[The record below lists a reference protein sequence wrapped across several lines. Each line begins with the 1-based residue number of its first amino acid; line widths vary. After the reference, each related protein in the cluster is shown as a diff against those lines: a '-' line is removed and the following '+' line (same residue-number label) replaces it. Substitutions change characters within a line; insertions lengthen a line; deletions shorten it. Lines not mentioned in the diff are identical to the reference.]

1 MTPLRHG
8 RGRDAPAAPLRSG
21 RAALHVGVL
30 LFGLAGLFGKWV
42 TVGPVLIV
50 FGRVIFGAGAWGALL
65 GWLGRDFRP
74 REQRPLLLAAAAI
87 LFFHWVA
94 FFQSVQVSTVAI
106 ALLSFSTA
114 PMFTALLEPWWFRER
129 FSFRY
134 LLAAL
139 VTLVGIAVMVL
150 PLDAD
155 EAVRRGVAWGVAAGL
170 SFALLSLANRG
181 LRRHY
186 DSTALV
192 FFQTTLV
199 GVLVLPVLP
208 FVWGPFPLKDI
219 ALLAALGLIGTTAH
233 SLFVQALTTV
243 RVREATLVGNLEPVY
258 GTVLAALLLAEI
270 PSPRTL
276 AGGLLILLAAGWV
289 TLRGG
294 PQPT

>member
-1 MTPLRHG
+1 MTPLQHG
-8 RGRDAPAAPLRSG
+8 RGKDAPGASPRSG
-21 RAALHVGVL
+21 RAALHGAVL

-65 GWLGRDFRP
+65 GWLGQDFRP
-74 REQRPLLLAAAAI
+74 REQRPLLLATAAI

-94 FFQSVQVSTVAI
+94 FFQSVQVSSVAI
-106 ALLSFSTA
+106 ALLSYSTA

-129 FSFRY
+129 FSLQD

-139 VTLVGIAVMVL
+139 LTLAGIAVMVL

-170 SFALLSLANRG
+170 SFALLSLGNRG

-186 DSTALV
+186 DSTALI

-276 AGGLLILLAAGWV
+276 GGGLLILLAAGWV

-294 PQPT
+294 PPPT